1 MRNHCRLFTVFLHDS
16 CQLATRLFRSGR
28 CSQIKI
34 DCDEELIRNV
44 FIRLDRD
51 VGIRFTCWFL
61 TLCTKSLFNIESV
74 NPPMSPMSLFD
85 AEYKTVFR
93 KKLSEKC
100 QSDLEASGKPVC
112 IFYSDSEA
120 YIQSISRNNSTAS
133 PAWPGIC
140 LSPVLCRWPADE
152 ISELVDRPL
161 PELVLTLEQEQK
173 ADRKHGGIEI
183 MLIPC
188 ATFLAFLDEFNDEQ
202 PDETVDFMT
211 MMNRRIGDAIV
222 EWAFS
227 NISREIIR
235 RDDLTPAELHKLRMR
250 LALLAVLCYNFCD
263 TENPTESADSGAY
276 FRKLFELLNRICCPT
291 EPLKVNLN
299 SDIQRPRVLSWSV
312 RANKRSAARSA
323 ARTSSGSYVWEL
335 ILEGTENKIL
345 LQFPEDYIKK
355 RVVIAIQYLAMCDC
369 SGLFKK
375 LADRWD
381 YFEYPCIIEFMRL
394 KKNVG
399 EEVKPPTHFSEYIC
413 LIKMSCMNSNY
424 EFYEASRES
433 IDFSLVGQTEN
444 RQVSVKSYH
453 NRDADLL
460 RISRIDEARCNP
472 ERLYEMAKKHLAEG
486 NGHILAVL
494 YNCEGDFCRQS
505 DGQLWKRSDL
515 KYLTCGCREDK
526 MRFLMKLEE
535 ELAFE
540 SSEDCFIPG
549 HIYFD
554 LQFGMYS
561 FQQPQEQRTGRF
573 HLRELLAQC
582 FKDLV
587 NLKQPDG
594 TNAETVRKI
603 DLNPAN

>member
-1 MRNHCRLFTVFLHDS
+1 LASQGASQGQVVNERHATRRIRGAGVSQQAVDENSTRTRERRQNKQQDLQKQLQLNAFLSLGNGGNHQQTKQFIEEIRTSMRNHCRLFTVFLHDS

-85 AEYKTVFR
+85 AEYKT
-93 KKLSEKC
+93 
-100 QSDLEASGKPVC
+100 
-112 IFYSDSEA
+112 
-120 YIQSISRNNSTAS
+120 SISRNNSTAS

-399 EEVKPPTHFSEYIC
+399 EEVKPPTHF
-413 LIKMSCMNSNY
+413 
-424 EFYEASRES
+424 
-433 IDFSLVGQTEN
+433 
-444 RQVSVKSYH
+444 
-453 NRDADLL
+453 
-460 RISRIDEARCNP
+460 
-472 ERLYEMAKKHLAEG
+472 
-486 NGHILAVL
+486 
-494 YNCEGDFCRQS
+494 
-505 DGQLWKRSDL
+505 
-515 KYLTCGCREDK
+515 
-526 MRFLMKLEE
+526 
-535 ELAFE
+535 
-540 SSEDCFIPG
+540 
-549 HIYFD
+549 
-554 LQFGMYS
+554 
-561 FQQPQEQRTGRF
+561 
-573 HLRELLAQC
+573 
-582 FKDLV
+582 
-587 NLKQPDG
+587 
-594 TNAETVRKI
+594 
-603 DLNPAN
+603 